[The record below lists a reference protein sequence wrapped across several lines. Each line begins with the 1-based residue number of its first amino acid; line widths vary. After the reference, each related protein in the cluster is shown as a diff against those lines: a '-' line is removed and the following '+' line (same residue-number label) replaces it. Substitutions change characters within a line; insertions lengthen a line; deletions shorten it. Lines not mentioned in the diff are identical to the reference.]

1 MTREEYIEDIIK
13 VNKMIIDKSNDH
25 LMWLKENIRENLL
38 DIEGIDLDDL
48 CLIMSLIDEA
58 LNNKGTMDD
67 MDDDID
73 ICPIYKDGPCCGCME
88 CVYK

>member
-1 MTREEYIEDIIK
+1 MTREEYIENIVN

-25 LMWLKENIRENLL
+25 LMWLKESIKENLL

-48 CLIMSLIDEA
+48 VLIMSLIDET
-58 LNNKGTMDD
+58 LNASKET

-73 ICPIYKDGPCCGCME
+73 DMCEIYKDGPCCGCME
-88 CVYK
+88 CLYK